1 MDETTVRFA
10 DVWRSFGGQ
19 PALEGLGFT
28 VPRGSITA
36 LLGPNGAGKTTALKC
51 LVGLLRPDRGRI
63 VVLGREVERLDAR
76 TREALGYLSERQAL
90 DPRLTVGQLLEYA
103 RALNPRWDDALA
115 ADLGR
120 RLELPA
126 GSTVGALSQ
135 GSARKLGLLIVL
147 APRPELLVLDEPAAN
162 LDAAVRREFLE
173 TVLDLFR
180 GHGMTVLL
188 STHLLHDVERLADR
202 VALIE
207 AGRLRVEDSL
217 DGLKERVKAIRVIG
231 GAAAPLPPFR
241 LPGLLR
247 ERRAGREALLTV
259 EGFDERTLPA
269 LREQTS
275 AALEVVDL
283 PLEDIFIA
291 YATASREAS
300 V

>member
-1 MDETTVRFA
+1 MDETTVRFE
-10 DVWRSFGGQ
+10 DVWRSFGGR
-19 PALEGLGFT
+19 PALEGLAFT

-63 VVLGREVERLDAR
+63 TVLGREVGRLDAR

-90 DPRLTVGQLLEYA
+90 DPRLTVRQLIEFA

-115 ADLGR
+115 ADLLR
-120 RLELPA
+120 RLELPPGA
-126 GSTVGALSQ
+126 TVGALSQ
-135 GSARKLGLLIVL
+135 GGARKLGLLIAL

-180 GHGMTVLL
+180 GQGMTVLL

-202 VALIE
+202 VALLE
-207 AGRLRVEDSL
+207 AGRLRVEDTL

-231 GAAAPLPPFR
+231 NGAAPLPPFR
-241 LPGLLR
+241 VPGLLR
-247 ERRAGREALLTV
+247 ERRAGREALLTI

-269 LREQTS
+269 LREQTA

-291 YATASREAS
+291 YASAPREAS
-300 V
+300 F